1 MRRKK
6 RDEKAD
12 SKGDHPSDGSS
23 LPIPA
28 SEAAKA
34 SEGGRGG
41 ADGEAGRDNMD
52 YPLPAPDKEDGGG
65 QKEAG
70 CSRVI
75 GDKELTKHTPEV
87 RTSIYREMAEQK
99 REKEERRREN
109 MPKDRNFDAEQV
121 GQT

>member
-12 SKGDHPSDGSS
+12 PKGDHSPDGSS

-34 SEGGRGG
+34 SEGGQGG
-41 ADGEAGRDNMD
+41 ANDSVDH
-52 YPLPAPDKEDGGG
+52 PLPAPGKEDGGN
-65 QKEAG
+65 QKDEG

-75 GDKELTKHTPEV
+75 GDEELTKHTPEV

-121 GQT
+121 GA